1 MQMRKLIIVGLILL
15 TASVGFAQS
24 AKLKGKVL
32 DSSGLIMPGVS
43 VKVYQKDKIV
53 KEGTTS
59 ATGDFEIAINP
70 GDYQLEVIAEDFATV
85 RQPVKVTPNLAPLTI
100 AMTLAVL
107 STNVDVVEETNAV
120 SLDADSSL
128 STTTL
133 KGDALTE
140 LPDDEDELA
149 AYLEQ
154 IAGSRGGAE
163 RGGGSG
169 GFVIDGFSGGRLP
182 PKDQIQEI
190 RINNNPYSTEFGGIG
205 FGRIEIVTR
214 AGTGNYNGNM
224 QFNFKDESLD
234 ARNPQNVR
242 EGAVAKRPPYQTRN
256 FNTNYGGP
264 IIKNK
269 LTMNFRAS
277 NNENENAG
285 AINAY
290 LANGTVFHDAYS
302 SPNVTRGFNTR
313 AQYAITKN
321 NTLNLNY
328 SYNSG
333 TRKNQL
339 GNEFTLPER
348 ASDGKNNSFELQI
361 RETAIFNPKLVHEV
375 RFEAQHQTNS
385 TTPRTNAITI
395 NVLEAFNSGGGQNR
409 SSSDN
414 WNYEFGNL
422 LMYSTPKWTSK
433 TGLQI
438 NSIRNHSE
446 SFNNYRGTY
455 QFPSLAAY
463 LAGQPT
469 QFTQT
474 TGNPILDSRQ
484 VEFGSFWQNDWKIS
498 PKFSFYGGVR
508 YQAQTNL
515 SDHNNIDPRIG
526 FALGLTKTS
535 SIRGG
540 AGIFHQTFGI
550 NNYENLLRRDGTRQ
564 LSVIVSNPFFDPAWI
579 NSPSLIAVPASAAS
593 APTSIS
599 VRAADLTAPYNMN
612 TSLSLEKAWG
622 RGFGTTFAWDTT
634 RGMHLLRS
642 RNINAPYPGTALSDD
657 LQTRL
662 SSRDANIKA
671 AALDEVNRLR
681 PMYPYVANVNQLES
695 TGKSRSNNFNIGFR
709 ENLPTLW
716 GLGVFGS
723 YGLGFNKSDT
733 DGAFSTPVN
742 NYNLADEWSRS
753 LQDTRHRF
761 NTGVNFRV
769 PVRVQPSGFG
779 HLWNYTVGNTFMMIN
794 VNANSPRP
802 YNITTGKDANGDTVT
817 NDRPF
822 GITRNSGIGPSNY
835 NVNVNFNKQFTLKKE
850 GSAGTPGRVATASP
864 YVSSFAEPQRGGG
877 GFPGGGGGFPGGGGG
892 EGGQRGPGGD
902 RGGRGGGVFGGG
914 DRGGRGRGQP
924 QPNKT
929 VTFTAS
935 VNNLLNHAQPQNYSG
950 VLGSNDINNPVSTI
964 FGKPTRYANGRSV
977 NLGLRF
983 NF

>member
-15 TASVGFAQS
+15 TASVGLAQS

-32 DSSGLIMPGVS
+32 DSSGLIMPGVA
-43 VKVYQKDKIV
+43 VKVYQGTNVV
-53 KEGTTS
+53 KEGTTT
-59 ATGDFEIAINP
+59 ATGDFEFAVNP
-70 GDYQLEVIAEDFATV
+70 GDYTLEVSADDFETHKEAVKATA
-85 RQPVKVTPNLAPLTI
+85 NFAPLTI
-100 AMTLAVL
+100 SMTLAVL
-107 STNVDVVEETNAV
+107 ATNVDVVEDAGAV

-133 KGDALTE
+133 KGDTLTE

-154 IAGSRGGAE
+154 IAGSRGGSE

-214 AGTGNYNGNM
+214 AGTGNFNGNM

-234 ARNPQNVR
+234 ARNPNQFT
-242 EGAVAKRPPYQTRN
+242 RPPYQTRN

-269 LTMNFRAS
+269 LTMNFRAN

-285 AINAY
+285 GINAH
-290 LANGTVFHDAYS
+290 LADGSIFNQSYT
-302 SPNVTRGFNTR
+302 SPNVNRGFNTR
-313 AQYAITKN
+313 AQYALTRN

-328 SYNSG
+328 NYNSG
-333 TRKNQL
+333 SRKNQI

-348 ASDGKNNSFELQI
+348 ASDSKNSNYELQV

-375 RFEAQHQTNS
+375 RFEAQHSTNS

-409 SSSDN
+409 SSGDN

-422 LMYSTPKWTSK
+422 LMYSTPKLTSK
-433 TGLQI
+433 TGIQI
-438 NSIRNHSE
+438 NAVRNHSE
-446 SFNNYRGTY
+446 SFNNYRGMY
-455 QFPSLAAY
+455 QFPSLTAY
-463 LAGQPT
+463 LLGQPT

-484 VEFGSFWQNDWKIS
+484 TEFGSFWQNDWKIS
-498 PKFSFYGGVR
+498 PRFSFYGGVR

-515 SDHNNIDPRIG
+515 KDYNNIDPRVG
-526 FALGLTKTS
+526 FAIGLTKTA

-550 NNYENLLRRDGTRQ
+550 NNVETLLRRDGTRQ
-564 LSVIVSNPFFDPAWI
+564 LNLIVTSPFFDSAWI
-579 NSPSLIAVPASAAS
+579 VDPSLIAVPTAVAT
-593 APTSIS
+593 APSSIS
-599 VRAADLTAPYNMN
+599 VRSEDLATPYNIN
-612 TSLSLEKAWG
+612 TSIALEKSWSPV
-622 RGFGTTFAWDTT
+622 FGTTFAWDTT
-634 RGMHLLRS
+634 RGVHLLRS
-642 RNINAPYPGTALSDD
+642 RNINAPFPGTALPED
-657 LQTRL
+657 LQNRL
-662 SSRDANIKA
+662 NSRDADIKA
-671 AALDEVNRLR
+671 AAVDEVNQLR

-695 TGKSRSNNFNIGFR
+695 TGRSRSNNFNIGFR
-709 ENLPTLW
+709 ANVPRAWSLF
-716 GLGVFGS
+716 VFGS

-742 NYNLADEWSRS
+742 SYNLADEWSRS
-753 LQDTRHRF
+753 QNDTRHRF
-761 NTGVNFRV
+761 NTGVNLRI
-769 PVRVQPSGFG
+769 PSHLQPGFFG
-779 HLWNYTVGNTFMMIN
+779 RLWNYSMGNTFMMIN
-794 VNANSPRP
+794 MNATSARP
-802 YNITTGKDANGDTVT
+802 YNITTGKDNNGDTTT
-817 NDRPF
+817 NDRPA
-822 GITRNSGIGPSNY
+822 GLSRNAGIGPSNY
-835 NVNVNFNKQFTLKKE
+835 NVNLNFNKQFTLKKE
-850 GSAGTPGRVATASP
+850 SSGGGSVAAASP
-864 YVSSFAEPQRGGG
+864 YMASFAEPQRGGG
-877 GFPGGGGGFPGGGGG
+877 GPGGPGG
-892 EGGQRGPGGD
+892 GGQRGPGP
-902 RGGRGGGVFGGG
+902 GGGGPRGGGVLGGG
-914 DRGGRGRGQP
+914 GGRGPGGRGQ

-929 VTFTAS
+929 VTFSANI
-935 VNNLLNHAQPQNYSG
+935 NNVLNHTQPQNFSG
-950 VLGSNDINNPVSTI
+950 VLGSNDINLPLNSS
-964 FGKPTRYANGRSV
+964 FGRPTRFANGRSI